1 MKSLIL
7 RMIVLSTLL
16 IFVCSSQAQ
25 NYTRSGNTFTAK
37 ASAGRTKAEPTK
49 TKYVWTDS
57 KGNTYPIYM
66 GKTGS
71 CFVIRKS
78 AKTGKEY
85 RSYLGPEVS
94 AEICRELGVK
104 YEPKNKKG

>member
-1 MKSLIL
+1 MRVVL
-7 RMIVLSTLL
+7 LSTLL
-16 IFVCSSQAQ
+16 IFACNIQAQ
-25 NYTRSGNTFTAK
+25 NYVRSGNTFTVK
-37 ASAGRTKAEPTK
+37 ASAGRAKAEPTK

-85 RSYLGPEVS
+85 KSYLGSEVS
-94 AEICRELGVK
+94 AEICKELGVK

>member
-1 MKSLIL
+1 MKLLMKLLVTLSL
-7 RMIVLSTLL
+7 LL
-16 IFVCSSQAQ
+16 VCFCSANAQ
-25 NYTRSGNTFTAK
+25 TYTREGNTFTVK
-37 ASAGRTKAEPTK
+37 ASAGRAKAEPTK
-49 TKYVWTDS
+49 TKYIWTDS

-85 RSYLGPEVS
+85 KSYLGPEIS